1 MTSLTS
7 YARLQN
13 SICRC
18 IRFHPVF
25 GNRQWNVARGNDLQS
40 RMSKPRQLRR
50 LKWTWLLAI
59 LASGAGV
66 GWYLNRPGS
75 DAPLYQSATVSRG
88 DLAQIITASGQLDPV
103 TKVEVG
109 SQISGSIQKLFV
121 DFNSPVQEGQIIA
134 QLDPATYEASRMQ
147 AEGNLANAKAALEL
161 AQINANR
168 AKSLRADNLIPQS
181 EFDKALADLH
191 QAEAAVKIN
200 EGTLKKAQVDLAHCT
215 IYSPIGG
222 MVISRNVNSGQTVAA
237 SLSAPILFVIAN
249 DLSKMQIEAKVA
261 EADVGS
267 VAVGQPTE
275 FTVDAYPGRTFRGRV
290 TQIRNAP
297 TIDQNVV
304 TYDAIIEV
312 TNPDLKLKP
321 GMTADV
327 SITVARRDDALR
339 LPNAALRFRPVE
351 LSRAKAKDSASTS
364 TQAASKNRNSTGERP
379 GKDKNKH
386 PSERTVYLVS
396 NNSGK
401 ETMLKP
407 VKIRTGISDS
417 FYTEVLEGL
426 QEGDRAA
433 TGEAVAQ
440 AKRTVNPF
448 VAGRRK

>member
-1 MTSLTS
+1 
-7 YARLQN
+7 
-13 SICRC
+13 
-18 IRFHPVF
+18 
-25 GNRQWNVARGNDLQS
+25 
-40 RMSKPRQLRR
+40 MSKPRQLRR

-59 LASGAGV
+59 LASGAGL

-88 DLAQIITASGQLDPV
+88 DLAQIVTASGPLDPV

-109 SQISGSIQKLFV
+109 SQISGSIQKLFA
-121 DFNSPVQEGQIIA
+121 DFNSPVKEGQVIA
-134 QLDPATYEASRMQ
+134 QLDPATYEASLIQ
-147 AEGNLANAKAALEL
+147 AEGNLANARAALEL
-161 AQINANR
+161 AQLNAER
-168 AKSLRADNLIPQS
+168 AKALQS
-181 EFDKALADLH
+181 EKLNPKADYDKALADLH
-191 QAEAAVKIN
+191 QAEAALKIN

-215 IYSPIGG
+215 IYSPIDGI
-222 MVISRNVNSGQTVAA
+222 VISRNVNSGQTVAA
-237 SLSAPILFVIAN
+237 SLSAPTLFVIAN

-267 VAVGQPTE
+267 VAVGQPAD
-275 FTVDAYPGRTFRGRV
+275 FTVDAYPGQTFRGRV

-327 SITVARRDDALR
+327 SITVARRDNALR

-351 LSRAKAKDSASTS
+351 LSRAKAKAKDPNSTG
-364 TQAASKNRNSTGERP
+364 TQAASKNKNSTGERP

-386 PSERTVYLVS
+386 PSERTVYVVS

-401 ETMLKP
+401 ETMLEP